1 MKKVKVTDPRSPYF
15 GQELE
20 GYCWYY
26 DYLHTGDSPDLYIVK
41 TPEGK
46 KQLLS
51 TQIDEKHY
59 EAQELAE
66 EIERLGANVGD
77 TVMILRTGSGSSVA
91 GFSTKVPHVISH
103 ISSSGTVTFDNGA
116 ATMFRPDVERVI

>member
-1 MKKVKVTDPRSPYF
+1 MNKVKIIDPSNSYF
-15 GQELE
+15 GQELD

-26 DYLHTGDSPDLYIVK
+26 DHLHTGDSQDVYIVK
-41 TPEGK
+41 TPEGE

-51 TQIDEKHY
+51 TQIDVEHY
-59 EAQELAE
+59 EAQDLAK

-77 TVMILRTGSGSSVA
+77 TVKILRTGSGGSVA